1 MNVRLTILL
10 AVLAVMIGSTW
21 AIIEFTD
28 LVSRGEPKQEEPRL
42 FLIDETDIAHI
53 EVVYQDEAIEF
64 AREPG
69 GYQWYIVGDPS
80 YPVFQERW
88 AGTTLLLSGPK
99 VDRGLK
105 DTIDDPAQYGLDP
118 PETIVRVTDI
128 AGNSFEF
135 HLGKSTPDGNNQYV
149 RLAGDEALYTV
160 AAIWAEVVNR
170 LAYDP
175 PYGRLYRVE
184 IAEVTVV
191 EVNANDQTAVYYLD
205 NQGWYVHQG
214 PPPVAPEQS
223 APVSGEWATW
233 LDTLTSPRVDTIVEQ
248 RMRDDDTERLEEYG
262 FSSPDVR
269 VVIARR
275 GQATLE
281 FQLVEGPPG
290 EDSYYA
296 KTVDHVD
303 ETLYSIKKDRLQGIE
318 ELASDPLV
326 LPGWEPPEYVEQPQ
340 EESPGN

>member
-10 AVLAVMIGSTW
+10 AVLAAMIASTW

-28 LVSRGEPKQEEPRL
+28 LVSRGEPDQQEPWL
-42 FLIDETDIAHI
+42 FKIDETDIAHI

-69 GYQWYIVGDPS
+69 SHQWNIVGDPS

-88 AGTTLLLSGPK
+88 AGTTLLLSGPR
-99 VDRGLK
+99 VNRGLRQ
-105 DTIDDPAQYGLDP
+105 TIDDPSQYGLDP
-118 PETIVRVTDI
+118 PESIVRIADI

-135 HLGKSTPDGNNQYV
+135 HIGNPTPDGRNQYV
-149 RLAGDEALYTV
+149 RLVGDQALYTV
-160 AAIWAEVVNR
+160 PSIWADVVNR

-175 PYGRLYRVE
+175 PYGRLYKVE
-184 IAEVTVV
+184 IAEITVV
-191 EVNANDQTAVYYLD
+191 EVNANDQTAVYFLG
-205 NQGWYVHQG
+205 NEGWAVHKG
-214 PPPVAPEQS
+214 PPPVDPNQS
-223 APVSGEWATW
+223 APVSGEWANW
-233 LDTLTSPRVDTIVEQ
+233 LDVLTSPRVDAIVEQ
-248 RMRDDDTERLEEYG
+248 QLRDDDTERLEEYG
-262 FSSPDVR
+262 FSAPDVR
-269 VVIARR
+269 VVMARR

-281 FQLVEGPPG
+281 FQLVDGPSG
-290 EDSYYA
+290 DDSYYA
-296 KTVDHVD
+296 RTVAAVD

-326 LPGWEPPEYVEQPQ
+326 LAGWEPPEDGEESQ